1 MATKILDI
9 TKEHCPMT
17 FVKTKIEL
25 SRLQEGDIL
34 EVLLAEGEPLEN
46 VPRNAKEQGYNVL
59 SVEHVE
65 GTTHKVT
72 IKKIIRNNYGRFKFA
87 AQCDHCYRSSVGDD
101 HQDPPADG

>member
-1 MATKILDI
+1 MGIFNNKSNQSSSPSGGDGGRFHVLDI

-25 SRLQEGDIL
+25 SKLQEGDIL

-59 SVEHVE
+59 SIEHVE
-65 GTTHKVT
+65 GTTHKVV
-72 IKKIIRNNYGRFKFA
+72 IQK
-87 AQCDHCYRSSVGDD
+87 
-101 HQDPPADG
+101 

>member
-1 MATKILDI
+1 MAIKTLDI

-34 EVLLAEGEPLEN
+34 EVLLAEGEPLDN
-46 VPRNAKEQGYNVL
+46 VPRNAREQGYSVL

-65 GTTHKVT
+65 GMIHKVT
-72 IKKIIRNNYGRFKFA
+72 IQK
-87 AQCDHCYRSSVGDD
+87 
-101 HQDPPADG
+101 